1 VKTTQLYLALALTLA
16 TVSAGVAQQP
26 PRPPQPAQGPQQP
39 QPPQPPDDPI
49 GRNLFA
55 PELIMRYG
63 QDIGLAPEQRAT
75 ITKAIQEFQNK
86 TVDLQWQM
94 QDQTQRLASMLST
107 PRVDQ
112 TAALQQLD
120 QVLNVEREV
129 KRAHIGLLITIKN
142 TLTADQQVRLA
153 KLRQESGGPTPP
165 PGPPEP

>member
-1 VKTTQLYLALALTLA
+1 VKTPQLYLALALTLA
-16 TVSAGVAQQP
+16 TASAGVAQQP
-26 PRPPQPAQGPQQP
+26 PRPPQPAQGSQQP
-39 QPPQPPDDPI
+39 QPPQPAQPADDPI

-63 QDIGLAPEQRAT
+63 QDIGLSAEQRAT

-94 QDQTQRLASMLST
+94 QDQTQRLASMLSK
-107 PRVDQ
+107 PSVDQ
-112 TAALQQLD
+112 AAALQQLD

-142 TLTADQQVRLA
+142 TLTPGQQARLA
-153 KLRQESGGPTPP
+153 QLRGQGGGPAAP
-165 PGPPEP
+165 PGP